1 MTFTELKLEAKNKT
15 TTLTLGGHRPKIDTT
30 KMKCN
35 ISLSLS
41 LSVFL
46 SLSLSLSLSH
56 VKELEKI
63 NANDVRCGAL
73 HRPLFLV
80 KVNIMTCDQQP

>member
-15 TTLTLGGHRPKIDTT
+15 ITLTLGGHRPKIDTT

-35 ISLSLS
+35 ISLSLC
-41 LSVFL
+41 
-46 SLSLSLSLSH
+46 LSLSH

>member
-35 ISLSLS
+35 ISLS

>member
-15 TTLTLGGHRPKIDTT
+15 ITLTLGGHRPKIDTT

-35 ISLSLS
+35 ISLSLC
-41 LSVFL
+41 
-46 SLSLSLSLSH
+46 LSLSLSH

-73 HRPLFLV
+73 HRPLLLV